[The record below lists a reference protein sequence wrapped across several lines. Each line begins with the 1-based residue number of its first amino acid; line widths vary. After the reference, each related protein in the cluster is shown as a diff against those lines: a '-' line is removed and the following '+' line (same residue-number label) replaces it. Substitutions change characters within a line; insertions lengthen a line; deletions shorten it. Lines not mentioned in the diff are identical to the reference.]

1 MKYVRIN
8 DLKQLDQAIE
18 LYFKTSDAVLFEIVM
33 DPEQKYLPRL
43 ATSKLEGG
51 TLVSPPLE
59 DLDPLLPLEKL
70 KSLLHSELHQNST
83 RARGQ

>member
-8 DLKQLDQAIE
+8 NLDQLNQATDMH
-18 LYFKTSDAVLFEIVM
+18 FSSTDAVLFEIIM

-43 ATSKLEGG
+43 GTSKLGDG

-59 DLDPLLPLEKL
+59 DLDPLLPMEKL
-70 KSLLHSELHQNST
+70 ESLLHGEPHENSS
-83 RARGQ
+83 RARGR